1 MRSKHKIFLEENI
14 PKLGPQD
21 SHRILTKNELIVKK
35 KITKHMKKYSTIYEN
50 EQKHHSFK
58 PLSL

>member
-21 SHRILTKNELIVKK
+21 SHRILTKYELIVK

-50 EQKHHSFK
+50 EQKQTTVLN
-58 PLSL
+58 P